1 MRMPRGDRVVT
12 IQHVIRAAH
21 LPVSQEAAGPDR
33 RGSFESRGRAV
44 IVS

>member
-1 MRMPRGDRVVT
+1 MRTPRGDRVVT

-21 LPVSQEAAGPDR
+21 LPVSQEGAGPDR
-33 RGSFESRGRAV
+33 RESRVRMRV